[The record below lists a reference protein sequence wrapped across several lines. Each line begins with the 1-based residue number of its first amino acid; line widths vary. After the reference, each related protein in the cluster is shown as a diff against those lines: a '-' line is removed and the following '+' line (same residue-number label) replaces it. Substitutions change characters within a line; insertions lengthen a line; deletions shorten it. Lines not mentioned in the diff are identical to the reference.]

1 MKLFSKIIL
10 YILTL
15 SAFATQAQIGTIKST
30 NSLDYKGTPYN
41 ISPIRLPVSLAG
53 GFAEI
58 RPNHFHSGLDLRTD
72 GKEGERVYAPADG
85 YVSRINISAWGGGK
99 VLYITH
105 PDGYRTVYMH
115 LSAFCG
121 EIGQF
126 VHNYQY
132 SNHIYAF
139 DIDLPKDSIRVKKG
153 QLVALTGNTGGSAG
167 PHLHYEIRYA
177 ENDQTINPLYFGIPY
192 SDPVAPTIAGIKIYP
207 ADPNTTINGKNQEL
221 KIFPAVKSKKTNV
234 KNDTTKIAGRFYCG
248 IYTYD
253 QMEVGARNKNGID
266 KIELFVD
273 GELVH
278 RYAVPSFMFE
288 ETRAINA
295 IIDYPQYQRNR
306 EYYIVSRHLRG
317 DRNNFSTSYP
327 NSISENGYIIFTDN
341 KIHKLEYRVSDHKN
355 NITSK
360 TFYVQNDTSAL
371 LPCSKNP
378 AESITPSGETIIYYK
393 RFKMQKEGFEI
404 DIQPYTIYE
413 NNILTYSCTKSYTAI
428 SPTHRIALKRNP
440 LPPHQAF
447 TVQLEIPANIAD
459 SIVDKMTIVCING
472 KNTSALAIKR
482 NGRILTAPTRSFGG
496 FTIRIDTIAPTVKP
510 VNFSDKKAFN
520 RNLKHL
526 IVKIA
531 DDLTGVVSY
540 DCYINGEWRLA
551 EHDGKTATL
560 NVSTETLRRG
570 SNRITFRLSDAAGNI
585 TEQTWNI
592 IKN

>member
-1 MKLFSKIIL
+1 MKIHLKISLF
-10 YILTL
+10 ILTL
-15 SAFATQAQIGTIKST
+15 NAFAAQAQIGTTST
-30 NSLDYKGTPYN
+30 KNLYFTGTPYN

-121 EIGQF
+121 EIGKF

-139 DIDLPKDSIRVKKG
+139 DIELPKDSIRVKKG

-177 ENDQTINPLYFGIPY
+177 ENDQTINPLYFGLPY
-192 SDPVAPTIAGIKIYP
+192 NDPVAPTIAGIKLYP
-207 ADPNTTINGKNQEL
+207 ADPNTTINGKNYEL
-221 KIFPAVKSKKTNV
+221 KVFPAAKSKKNNA
-234 KNDTTKIAGRFYCG
+234 KNDTIIIAGRFYCG

-266 KIELFVD
+266 KIELLVD
-273 GELVH
+273 GEIVH
-278 RYAVPSFMFE
+278 RYTVPTFMFE

-327 NSISENGYIIFTDN
+327 NSISENGYITFTDN
-341 KIHKLEYRVSDHKN
+341 KTHRLEYRVSDHKN
-355 NITSK
+355 NVTCHK
-360 TFYVQNDTSAL
+360 FYVRNDTSLL
-371 LPCSKNP
+371 LPCYNNP
-378 AESITPSGETIIYYK
+378 TESITPGGEPIIYYK
-393 RFKMQKEGFEI
+393 RFKMQKEGFDI

-413 NNILTYSCTKSYTAI
+413 NNTLTYNCTKSSTAL
-428 SPTHRIALKRNP
+428 SPIHRIALKRNP

-447 TVQLEIPANIAD
+447 IVRLEIPKNIAD
-459 SIVDKMTIVCING
+459 SIINKMTIVCING
-472 KNTSALAIKR
+472 KNTSALATKHE
-482 NGRILTAPTRSFGG
+482 GQMLTAPTRSFGG
-496 FTIRIDTIAPTVKP
+496 FAIHIDTIAPTIKP
-510 VNFSDKKAFN
+510 INFSDKKMFN
-520 RNLKHL
+520 GNLL
-526 IVKIA
+526 TVKIA
-531 DDLTGVVSY
+531 DNLTGVVSY
-540 DCYINGEWRLA
+540 DCYINGEWQLA

-570 SNRITFRLSDAAGNI
+570 TNRITFRLTDAVGNI
-585 TEQTWNI
+585 NEQTWNI
-592 IKN
+592 IKK